1 MFLRIRV
8 IFVNYYH
15 IVKLYID
22 SLKQALM
29 SEIKR
34 FKGTLSHEEY
44 KKNDNMVWVVRN
56 KHGFFSFIEKE

>member
-1 MFLRIRV
+1 
-8 IFVNYYH
+8 
-15 IVKLYID
+15 
-22 SLKQALM
+22 M